1 MVEYPVKRENINPE
15 GKQTGGVTASMH
27 VHVHVP
33 FGSIYPFPEIRNTG
47 KVCAN
52 ANLFGLP
59 EKILKD
65 MFDEIRLMIY

>member
-1 MVEYPVKRENINPE
+1 MVAYPVKRENINPE

-27 VHVHVP
+27 VHVP
-33 FGSIYPFPEIRNTG
+33 FGSIYPFPEIRNAG
-47 KVCAN
+47 KAYGN

-59 EKILKD
+59 EKKLND